1 MGCIELPD
9 GRYTQTLEEL
19 YRVNFPGS
27 QRGVVTMVGHGML
40 NLGALL
46 VNREGWEVSGRVQN
60 LVGEKYIQSILVG
73 RS

>member
-1 MGCIELPD
+1 
-9 GRYTQTLEEL
+9 
-19 YRVNFPGS
+19 
-27 QRGVVTMVGHGML
+27 MVGHGML